1 LCRGIDVEDNRGLRF
16 ALGLSILF
24 AIALTYLTLEI
35 SSQINIILR
44 EIIPD
49 YGIGEEAAIAQITE
63 SLRPIGYVA
72 LTLTVVLI
80 LIGFILKK
88 QKAVLAGSIALYLPV
103 FGHFAAS
110 MFFLAGIGA
119 VRILWLPVFDV
130 SPWLFDLGA
139 IVHLPILLLFLA
151 GRVIWTLLP
160 LVSLLPFIVQG
171 IGFMI
176 FLLSVMSWFQGRFKD
191 VRIVDFWAYR
201 YSRHPQYLGFIIWS
215 YGLLIFTVVAP
226 IPFGGIYF
234 VPSLPWLLSIM
245 LIVGVALYEE
255 NQMIQKND
263 EEYMIYRTKV
273 PFLMPLPRRISN
285 LMSAPVRIVLKKDWP
300 ENGREIV
307 ITVILY
313 SVILMLLSVPLM
325 PIMGVLM

>member
-1 LCRGIDVEDNRGLRF
+1 LEDNRGLRF
-16 ALGLSILF
+16 AFGLSILF

-35 SSQINIILR
+35 SSQINIFLR

-49 YGIGEEAAIAQITE
+49 YGIGDEAAIAQITE
-63 SLRPIGYVA
+63 SLRPIGYIA
-72 LTLTVVLI
+72 LTLTVTLI
-80 LIGFILKK
+80 LVGFILRK
-88 QKAVLAGSIALYLPV
+88 QKAILAGSIALYLPV

-119 VRILWLPVFDV
+119 VRILWLPVFDL

-139 IVHLPILLLFLA
+139 IVYLPILLLFLA
-151 GRVIWTLLP
+151 GPVIGILFP
-160 LVSLLPFIVQG
+160 LVSLLPFIIQG
-171 IGFMI
+171 IGFMV

-215 YGLLIFTVVAP
+215 YGLLVFAVVAP

-263 EEYMIYRTKV
+263 EHYQEYRTKA
-273 PFLMPLPRRISN
+273 PFLMPLPKFISN

-307 ITVILY
+307 ITVVLY
-313 SVILMLLSVPLM
+313 SVILMFLSVPLALLA
-325 PIMGVLM
+325 PF

>member
-1 LCRGIDVEDNRGLRF
+1 MDMVNNRGFRF

-49 YGIGEEAAIAQITE
+49 YSIGDEAAIAQITE
-63 SLRPIGYVA
+63 TLRPIGYVA
-72 LTLTVVLI
+72 LLLTVALI
-80 LIGFILKK
+80 LVGSILRK

-139 IVHLPILLLFLA
+139 VVYLPILLLFMA
-151 GRVIWTLLP
+151 GRVIGILMP
-160 LVSLLPFIVQG
+160 LVFVLPFILQG
-171 IGFMI
+171 LGFMV
-176 FLLSVMSWFQGRFKD
+176 FLLGVMTWFQGRFKD
-191 VRIVDFWAYR
+191 VRIADFWAYR

-245 LIVGVALYEE
+245 LIVGVALHEE

-263 EEYMIYRTKV
+263 EQYLEYRTKV
-273 PFLMPLPRRISN
+273 PFLMPLPRQISN
-285 LMSAPVRIVLKKDWP
+285 LMSAPVRIVLKKNWP
-300 ENGREIV
+300 EDGREIV

-313 SVILMLLSVPLM
+313 SVILMLLSVPLALLA
-325 PIMGVLM
+325 PI

>member
-1 LCRGIDVEDNRGLRF
+1 MEDNRGLRL

-35 SSQINIILR
+35 YYQINIILE

-49 YGIGEEAAIAQITE
+49 HGVGEAAAVAEITE

-72 LTLTVVLI
+72 LTLTLALI
-80 LIGFILKK
+80 LVGFILKK

-103 FGHFAAS
+103 FGHFALT
-110 MFFLAGIGA
+110 MFFLAGIGV
-119 VRILWLPVFDV
+119 VRILWLPIFDV
-130 SPWLFDLGA
+130 SQRLFDLGA
-139 IVHLPILLLFLA
+139 IVYLPILAVFLAQRVVGLIPFLFL
-151 GRVIWTLLP
+151 LP
-160 LVSLLPFIVQG
+160 SIIQG

-215 YGLLIFTVVAP
+215 YGLLIYALVAP

-263 EEYMIYRTKV
+263 EQYLEYRTKT
-273 PFLMPLPRRISN
+273 PFLMPLPRSISN
-285 LMSAPVRIVLKKDWP
+285 LMSAPVRVLFKKDWP
-300 ENGREIV
+300 ENGKEIA

-313 SVILMLLSVPLM
+313 SVILMLLSVLVEPLV
-325 PIMGVLM
+325 PL

>member
-1 LCRGIDVEDNRGLRF
+1 VRRGIDVEDTRGFYF

-24 AIALTYLTLEI
+24 AIALTHLTLEI

-49 YGIGEEAAIAQITE
+49 HGVGEAEAVAQITE
-63 SLRPIGYVA
+63 FLRPVGYVA
-72 LTLTVVLI
+72 LTLTVALI
-80 LIGFILKK
+80 LVGFILRK
-88 QKAVLAGSIALYLPV
+88 QKAVLAGSIAFYLPV

-110 MFFLAGIGA
+110 MFFLAGIGV
-119 VRILWLPVFDV
+119 VRVLWLPLFDV
-130 SPWLFDLGA
+130 SQRLFDLGA
-139 IVHLPILLLFLA
+139 IVYLPILLLFLA
-151 GRVIWTLLP
+151 GRVIYALHPLL
-160 LVSLLPFIVQG
+160 SLLPFIIQG

-191 VRIVDFWAYR
+191 TRIVDFWAYR

-215 YGLLIFTVVAP
+215 YGLLILTLVTP
-226 IPFGGIYF
+226 TPFGGIYF

-255 NQMIQKND
+255 SQMIQRNG
-263 EEYMIYRTKV
+263 EEYLTYRTKV

-285 LMSAPVRIVLKKDWP
+285 LMRAPIRIVLRKDWP
-300 ENGREIV
+300 ESGREIV
-307 ITVILY
+307 VTVILY
-313 SVILMLLSVPLM
+313 SVILMLLSVLVEPLV
-325 PIMGVLM
+325 PL

>member
-1 LCRGIDVEDNRGLRF
+1 MKDNSGLRA
-16 ALGLSILF
+16 ALGLSIVF

-35 SSQINIILR
+35 SDQINIFLR

-49 YGIGEEAAIAQITE
+49 YGIGDEAAIAQITE

-72 LTLTVVLI
+72 LTITVALI
-80 LIGFILKK
+80 LVGFILKK
-88 QKAVLAGSIALYLPV
+88 QKAILAGSIALYLPV

-110 MFFLAGIGA
+110 MFLLAGIGA

-139 IVHLPILLLFLA
+139 IVYLPILLLFLA
-151 GRVIWTLLP
+151 GSAIWMLMP
-160 LVSLLPFIVQG
+160 LVFALPFIVQG

-176 FLLSVMSWFQGRFKD
+176 FLLSAMSWFQGRFKD
-191 VRIVDFWAYR
+191 VQIVDFWAYR
-201 YSRHPQYLGFIIWS
+201 YSRHPQYLGFIVWS
-215 YGLLIFTVVAP
+215 YGLLVFAVVAP

-245 LIVGVALYEE
+245 LIIGVALYEE
-255 NQMIQKND
+255 SQMIQKND
-263 EEYMIYRTKV
+263 KQYLAYRTKT
-273 PFLMPLPRRISN
+273 PFLIPLPESISN
-285 LMSAPVRIVLKKDWP
+285 LMVAPIRVVLKKDWP

-313 SVILMLLSVPLM
+313 SMILMLLSVPLALL
-325 PIMGVLM
+325 PPLM

>member
-1 LCRGIDVEDNRGLRF
+1 MEDNRGLRF
-16 ALGLSILF
+16 AFGLSILF

-35 SSQINIILR
+35 SSQINIFLR

-49 YGIGEEAAIAQITE
+49 YGIGDEAAIAQITE
-63 SLRPIGYVA
+63 SLRPIGYIA
-72 LTLTVVLI
+72 LTLTVTLI
-80 LIGFILKK
+80 LVGFILRK
-88 QKAVLAGSIALYLPV
+88 QKAILAGSIALYLPV

-119 VRILWLPVFDV
+119 VRILWLPVFDL

-139 IVHLPILLLFLA
+139 IVYLPILLLFLA
-151 GRVIWTLLP
+151 GPVIGILFP
-160 LVSLLPFIVQG
+160 LVSLLPFIIQG
-171 IGFMI
+171 IGFMV

-215 YGLLIFTVVAP
+215 YGLLVFAVVAP

-263 EEYMIYRTKV
+263 EHYQEYRTKA
-273 PFLMPLPRRISN
+273 PFLMPLPKFISN

-307 ITVILY
+307 ITVVLY
-313 SVILMLLSVPLM
+313 SVILMFLSVPLALLA
-325 PIMGVLM
+325 PF

>member
-1 LCRGIDVEDNRGLRF
+1 MCSGIDVEDNRGFRV

-35 SSQINIILR
+35 SSQINFFLR

-49 YGIGEEAAIAQITE
+49 YGIGDEAAIAQITE
-63 SLRPIGYVA
+63 TLRPIGYVA
-72 LTLTVVLI
+72 LLLTVALI
-80 LIGFILKK
+80 FIGFILRK

-110 MFFLAGIGA
+110 MFFLSGIGA

-139 IVHLPILLLFLA
+139 IVYLPILLLFLA
-151 GRVIWTLLP
+151 GGVIWMLMP
-160 LVSLLPFIVQG
+160 LVFALPFIIQG
-171 IGFMI
+171 LGFMV
-176 FLLSVMSWFQGRFKD
+176 FLLGAMTWFQGRFKD
-191 VRIVDFWAYR
+191 VRLVDFWTYR

-215 YGLLIFTVVAP
+215 YGLLVYTVVAP
-226 IPFGGIYF
+226 IPFGGLYF

-263 EEYMIYRTKV
+263 EHYLEYRTKV

-285 LMSAPVRIVLKKDWP
+285 LLSAPVRIVLKKDWP

-307 ITVILY
+307 IIVILY
-313 SVILMLLSVPLM
+313 SVILMLLSVPLALLV
-325 PIMGVLM
+325 PF